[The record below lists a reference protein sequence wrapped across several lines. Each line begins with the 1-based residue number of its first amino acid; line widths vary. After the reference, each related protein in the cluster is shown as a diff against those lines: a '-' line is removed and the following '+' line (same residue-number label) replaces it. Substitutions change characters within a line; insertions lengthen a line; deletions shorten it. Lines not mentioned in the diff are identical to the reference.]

1 MNPLLKYRGGKSREI
16 SRFEKYLPHKFT
28 TYIEPFFGG
37 GSLYFYLEPQ
47 KAIINDINEKLIAFY
62 RNVRDNYPLLREQ
75 LDKLQSLYEYNQ
87 KQFRE
92 LKTKTAERVEN
103 KNEELYYTIRSMYNE
118 KIPSEYL
125 DGALYYFINKTAYS
139 GMIRYNQN
147 GEYNVPFG
155 HYPNLNTKII
165 TEEHSRL
172 LQSAQLF
179 QLDYSQI
186 FSMSNEDDFMF
197 LDPPYDCIFNDYG
210 NIDMMNGFDEEQHR
224 RLAKDFSN
232 LKCKAMM
239 IIGKTPL
246 TEQLYGKYIVDEYYK
261 NYAVNIKNRFKAEA
275 KHIVV
280 LNYNPE

>member
-16 SRFEKYLPHKFT
+16 ARFEKYIPQSFS

-37 GSLYFYLEPQ
+37 GALYFYLEPQ
-47 KAIINDINEKLIAFY
+47 KAIINDKNEKLIAFY
-62 RNVRDNYPLLREQ
+62 YNVRDEFSILRNQ
-75 LDKLQSLYEYNQ
+75 LDLLQDTYETNQ
-87 KQFRE
+87 KLFRT
-92 LKTKTAERVEN
+92 LKSDTTERVEN
-103 KNEELYYTIRSMYNE
+103 KNEALYYLIRDMYNG
-118 KIPSEYL
+118 KIPSAYL
-125 DGALYYFINKTAYS
+125 DGVLYYFINKTAYS

-147 GEYNVPFG
+147 GDYNVPFG
-155 HYPNLNTKII
+155 HYPNFNTKII
-165 TEEHSRL
+165 TEEHSKL
-172 LQSAQLF
+172 LQKAKIY
-179 QLDYSQI
+179 QLDYARI
-186 FSMSNEDDFMF
+186 FEMSSADDFMF

-224 RLAKDFSN
+224 RLANDFKK

-246 TEQLYGKYIVDEYYK
+246 TEELYGDYIIDEYYK

-280 LNYNPE
+280 LNYKI